1 MAILCEGYANE
12 AHDMIS
18 SKSRVSDYDLKT
30 VRTIEQELLTCFRL
44 RTAEILSECNQGL
57 SVFYHQNPPDLH

>member
-1 MAILCEGYANE
+1 ML
-12 AHDMIS
+12 S

-57 SVFYHQNPPDLH
+57 SVFYHQNPPPYTDI